1 MFNIAVVLSHAVVLL
16 TAISY
21 YFFRVRI
28 NYDIIPTV
36 QEIGNSLAASHTID
50 HPVRKFNFV
59 TIDSKT
65 ALLNFYEYTVKTK
78 SIEKLERNKW
88 PVNQVDEGL
97 SYAKI
102 LKNINAYYYNLDK
115 QMFKLVPTQIPIV
128 DTENRFITYDGQRR
142 LPIFL
147 NTHQQSINDITFRP
161 YIQFDNDALKL
172 IGNTN
177 KFCNRKGENTPIDMH
192 MYKHF
197 LNTADSLKNFR
208 FSNAATL
215 SESSSPLK
223 LHHPYIYFDCSDVN
237 IPKVKR
243 CEFNHIF
250 SIDELICRP
259 DKNIKITESG
269 GGDGVSGGRRIIV
282 SGEEDKEK
290 ILNGGKI
297 KTQRNLQQRKLFTSN
312 MGKNVTF
319 AENGDIQ
326 VVLKYEDKPLNREH
340 SLYGLIEYSS
350 TAKFK
355 QQFKCKITETKYI
368 YNFDNKIEHT
378 FSLPNEYFDT
388 TTKKCFDIHPRF
400 MNDFS
405 LGPIH
410 PSVYLSMTYG
420 FYGYFSDKNESLIK
434 QIIPKELI
442 VFDNSS
448 SSSSSAVATIDN
460 KISIHLLASATQS
473 KNYYRYIDA
482 KRPDGLD
489 GGYKLIQTNNN
500 LIIYKN
506 KIYKMKETLKTGD
519 SVVETIKNAFD
530 FIDFKKL
537 PINPFPRVIWSDDGL
552 KCATVISNTVIDLTI
567 LLAGGKLL
575 PVNKQFN
582 GIYKSLIDDFKFIP
596 SWIEMQKRLHNIKN
610 LRNIYYFDMFDLY
623 EDLDKNKFEVVDK
636 SIIFE
641 PDSLLDQLKQT
652 NF

>member
-28 NYDIIPTV
+28 GYDIIPTL
-36 QEIGNSLAASHTID
+36 QEVGNSLAASYTLL
-50 HPVRKFNFV
+50 HPVSKFNFV

-88 PVNQVDEGL
+88 PVNQVDKGL
-97 SYAKI
+97 SYEKI
-102 LKNINAYYYNLDK
+102 LKNINAYYYNLDE

-128 DTENRFITYDGQRR
+128 DTENKFITYDGQRR
-142 LPIFL
+142 LPIIL
-147 NTHQQSINDITFRP
+147 NHQQSINDTAFRP

-172 IGNTN
+172 VGNTN
-177 KFCNRKGENTPIDMH
+177 KFCNRKDENVPIDMH
-192 MYKHF
+192 MYKQF
-197 LNTADSLKNFR
+197 LNTSDSLKNFR

-223 LHHPYIYFDCSDVN
+223 LHHPFIYFDCSDVN

-269 GGDGVSGGRRIIV
+269 GGG
-282 SGEEDKEK
+282 EDKEK

-297 KTQRNLQQRKLFTSN
+297 KTQRSIQQRELFISN

-319 AENGDIQ
+319 AANGDIQ
-326 VVLKYEDKPLNREH
+326 VVLKYDDKPLNREH
-340 SLYGLIEYSS
+340 SLYGLIEYTS

-355 QQFKCKITETKYI
+355 KQFKCKIDETTYI

-378 FSLPNEYFDT
+378 FSLPDEYFDT
-388 TTKKCFDIHPRF
+388 ATRKCFDIHPRF
-400 MNDFS
+400 MKEFS

-410 PSVYLSMTYG
+410 PPVYLAMTYG

-434 QIIPKELI
+434 QTIPKELI
-442 VFDNSS
+442 
-448 SSSSSAVATIDN
+448 AVDT
-460 KISIHLLASATQS
+460 KISINLLASATNS
-473 KNYYRYIDA
+473 NDYYRYIEA

-489 GGYKLIQTNNN
+489 GGYKIIRTNSH

-506 KIYKMKETLKTGD
+506 KIYKMKDTLKTGD
-519 SVVETIKNAFD
+519 FVESIKNAFD

-537 PINPFPRVIWSDDGL
+537 PINPFPRVVWSDDGL
-552 KCATVISNTVIDLTI
+552 KCATIISNTVVDLTI

-596 SWIEMQKRLHNIKN
+596 SWVEMQKRLNDIKN
-610 LRNIYYFDMFDLY
+610 LHNIYYFDMLDLY
-623 EDLDKNKFEVVDK
+623 DELDKNKFEVVDK

-641 PDSLLDQLKQT
+641 PDSLLDLLK
-652 NF
+652 